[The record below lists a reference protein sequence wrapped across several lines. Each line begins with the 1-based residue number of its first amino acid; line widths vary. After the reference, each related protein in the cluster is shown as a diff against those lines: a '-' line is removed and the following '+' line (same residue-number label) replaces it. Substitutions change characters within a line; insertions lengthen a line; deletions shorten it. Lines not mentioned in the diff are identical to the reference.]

1 MVPFGYFSVNYRFT
15 SRKASGR
22 YEPGMMIRALA
33 SILTIIAVP
42 AHAATANIDV
52 RAADGKPLAGAVVLI
67 DTAKKPAGPIKFT
80 WGNAMAQRNIQFDPR
95 VLIVPVGSTVA
106 FPNFDKVR
114 HHVYSFS
121 KAKKFDLKLYGKDDT
136 RSVLFDHTGT
146 VALGCNI
153 HDQMSAFILV
163 VDTPFAIQTD
173 VNGHATIANLP
184 AGGVTVRIWH
194 PSIHAPDNILA
205 QPATIA
211 AGGFTNTYTIKAK

>member
-1 MVPFGYFSVNYRFT
+1 MLIRLLFSALGMVSAPF
-15 SRKASGR
+15 A
-22 YEPGMMIRALA
+22 
-33 SILTIIAVP
+33 

-52 RAADGKPLAGAVVLI
+52 RGPDGKPLAGAVVMI
-67 DTAKKPAGPIKFT
+67 DTPKKPAAPIRFT
-80 WGNAMAQRNIQFDPR
+80 WGTAMSQRNIQFDPH
-95 VLIVPVGSTVA
+95 VLIVPIGSTVT

-136 RSVLFDHTGT
+136 RSVLFDHAGA

-163 VDTPFAIQTD
+163 VDTPFAVQTD
-173 VNGHATIANLP
+173 VNGHATIAGVP
-184 AGGVTVRIWH
+184 AGGASVRIWH
-194 PSIHAPDNILA
+194 PSIRAKDNVLA

-211 AGGFTNTYTIKAK
+211 ATGFTNTYTIRGR